1 MKYLLL
7 FSEGTGAVV
16 GHSISPDDVLPD
28 APDGYAYAE
37 AEPADWVLAVEVDPD
52 DFSLT
57 LAESPQR
64 TDPYATPKPATE
76 ILQEN
81 GRYRANRR
89 AAYDPIPDQLD
100 RLTATLERLSDQGVD
115 IGKDGREQ
123 VTRWRSVKRRFPKT
137 DLPTL

>member
-7 FSEGTGAVV
+7 FDETSGAVV
-16 GHSISPDDVLPD
+16 GHCVVPDDNLPD
-28 APDGYAYAE
+28 APAGYAYVE
-37 AEPADWVLAVEVDPD
+37 AEVADWVLAEAVDPA

-57 LAESPQR
+57 LAGAPLR
-64 TDPYATPKPATE
+64 NDPYASPKSAEE

-81 GRYRANRR
+81 GSYRANRR

-123 VTRWRSVKRRFPKT
+123 VTRWRAVKRRYPKP
-137 DLPTL
+137 DLPGL

>member
-7 FSEGTGAVV
+7 FDESTGAII
-16 GHSISPDDVLPD
+16 GHAIVPEDVLPD
-28 APDGYAYAE
+28 APDGYAYIE
-37 AEPADWVLAVEVDPD
+37 AEVAHWIYAESVDPV

-57 LAESPQR
+57 LAAEPLR
-64 TDPYATPKPATE
+64 TDPYASPKAAAE

-81 GRYRANRR
+81 GNYRANRR
-89 AAYDPIPDQLD
+89 DAYDPLPDQLD
-100 RLTATLERLSDQGVD
+100 RVTAALERLADQGVD

-123 VTRWRSVKRRFPKT
+123 VTRWRAVKRRYPKT

>member
-7 FSEGTGAVV
+7 FSDMSGDVV
-16 GHSISPDDVLPD
+16 GHCVAPDDSLPD
-28 APDGYAYAE
+28 APEGYAYLE
-37 AEPADWVLAVEVDPD
+37 AEVADWVLAEAVDTAD
-52 DFSLT
+52 LSLT
-57 LAESPQR
+57 LASEPQR
-64 TDPYATPKPATE
+64 IDPYASPKSTEE

-81 GRYRANRR
+81 GSYRANRR

-123 VTRWRSVKRRFPKT
+123 VTRWRAVKRRYPKP